1 MVVMVGDLLN
11 GALFILS
18 YLLFSK
24 QGLDLPQILVEVEN
38 RGSSFDQLLA
48 IPEQDGWVY
57 ADGKSVSCVAYVLQI
72 YKAAGLFDPL
82 SDSIE
87 ATEFTVSFFTGS
99 SSSLVRWFL
108 GLLVT
113 LLKTSELHCNYC
125 ITLEPV

>member
-72 YKAAGLFDPL
+72 YKAAGLFGPL